1 MYSKKEICQKKIT
14 FVWLAFY
21 SLFVRDDVFIW
32 DFEEINE
39 MENLTFDSSCSMR
52 TGVFDKRKS
61 EFILSRY
68 YFTKDKKFWGYW
80 SGGFWN

>member
-1 MYSKKEICQKKIT
+1 
-14 FVWLAFY
+14 
-21 SLFVRDDVFIW
+21 
-32 DFEEINE
+32 

-68 YFTKDKKFWGYW
+68 YFTKDQEF
-80 SGGFWN
+80 